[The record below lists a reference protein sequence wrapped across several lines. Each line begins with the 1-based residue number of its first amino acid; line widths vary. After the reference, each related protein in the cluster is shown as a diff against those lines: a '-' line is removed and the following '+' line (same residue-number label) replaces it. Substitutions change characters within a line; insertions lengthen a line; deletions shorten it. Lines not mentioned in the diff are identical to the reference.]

1 MQRVNQR
8 SGPSMKYPL
17 NSKCVGRTKIGN
29 NKQLVLDS
37 LQFIFSRISTDTM
50 NQLVEMIGYAGDIHQ
65 GTMIASTTTN
75 QQQ

>member
-1 MQRVNQR
+1 
-8 SGPSMKYPL
+8 
-17 NSKCVGRTKIGN
+17 
-29 NKQLVLDS
+29 
-37 LQFIFSRISTDTM
+37 M